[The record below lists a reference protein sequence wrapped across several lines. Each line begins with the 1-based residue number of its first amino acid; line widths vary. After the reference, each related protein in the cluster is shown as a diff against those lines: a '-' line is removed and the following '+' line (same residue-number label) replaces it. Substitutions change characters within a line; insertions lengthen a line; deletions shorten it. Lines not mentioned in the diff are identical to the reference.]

1 MLSREIPSSRS
12 AHEFSHRVWA
22 SPEYRATGR
31 LGKAASSEALLGS
44 TGGFQRYSRHP
55 CAKSQP
61 WGLRSAR
68 GASRAT
74 QSASDSPK
82 NISAKGLEYSA
93 EWNACT
99 CASWKPAHRNAS
111 PKSSTRVEGP
121 MNASASPFGTT
132 AQIRPPRTQT
142 AKGRASSLVPVN
154 TFSLI
159 KTDSACMR
167 SPLAHISWRGATA
180 GQRPSGSPRML
191 RL

>member
-1 MLSREIPSSRS
+1 MGIAGIQGDGAVGEGGVKRGFAWQHGRFHRYCATLAPK
-12 AHEFSHRVWA
+12 ASHGACAWQ
-22 SPEYRATGR
+22 
-31 LGKAASSEALLGS
+31 GS
-44 TGGFQRYSRHP
+44 KPCDAVGFRF
-55 CAKSQP
+55 A
-61 WGLRSAR
+61 
-68 GASRAT
+68 
-74 QSASDSPK
+74 K

-99 CASWKPAHRNAS
+99 CASWRPAHKNAS

-121 MNASASPFGTT
+121 MNGSASLFGTT
-132 AQIRPPRTQT
+132 AQISPPRTQI

-167 SPLAHISWRGATA
+167 SPLAHISWCGATA